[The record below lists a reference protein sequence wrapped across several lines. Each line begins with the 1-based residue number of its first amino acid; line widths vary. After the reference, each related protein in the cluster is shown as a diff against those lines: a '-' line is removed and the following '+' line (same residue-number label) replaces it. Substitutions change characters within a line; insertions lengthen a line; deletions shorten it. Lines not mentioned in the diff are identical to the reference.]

1 MGFGRKTEL
10 LRQKTSWHLAKTGQW
25 LFKWLVGETGKKV
38 AGWDHF
44 VPVIYFPWDVQPLHL
59 VEKPLEIIVH
69 SIFSINVFP
78 L

>member
-10 LRQKTSWHLAKTGQW
+10 LRQKTSWHLAETGQCF
-25 LFKWLVGETGKKV
+25 FKWLVGETGKKV
-38 AGWDHF
+38 AVWGHF
-44 VPVIYFPWDVQPLHL
+44 VPVSYFPWDVQPLHL

-69 SIFSINVFP
+69 NIFSINVFP